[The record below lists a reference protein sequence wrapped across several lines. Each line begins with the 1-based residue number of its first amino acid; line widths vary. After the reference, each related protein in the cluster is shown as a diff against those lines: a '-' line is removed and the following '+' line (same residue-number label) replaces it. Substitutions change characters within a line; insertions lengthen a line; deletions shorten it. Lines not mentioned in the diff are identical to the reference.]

1 MLKKAII
8 AIIGAL
14 LITSCSQSYDVLYE
28 EVAEWDRNV
37 ISPEEFDIHKVLIL
51 PTFTDHLYSIQ
62 QPADPSATRASDG
75 GYYGPWQDDEDHWLN
90 TRFHTFG
97 LLTRNDVG
105 GSADY
110 TLAQQQ
116 QGSGTAA
123 CLWDVPM
130 GLTDQQGHT
139 VFYSTFDPA
148 DPESVPVSHYHNDDD
163 KFYRYKFFLLGTD
176 NRPVTFDRVS
186 RDKISCTMTLDGETD
201 LIHGFAYHSDKQYDD
216 AISQLPDEP
225 LSTTLRQG
233 GINHLYNRLAGNRGL
248 QPIYNANHLLCRFD
262 IYVKGAF
269 IGDEMTF
276 NFLDVFIDSV
286 KIKTHDKIDITVAD
300 DTWERDTYIS
310 AAQSGQLIQK
320 AGDAVRFPATIIPRP
335 MQNNDFTAEH
345 ASKIGHNDFTL
356 LADEA
361 RTYADRGIDVMPESS
376 HWVGDNKPHL
386 LCRKLLLPPI
396 LPDGENFAL
405 DIKSRCI
412 FTTKGADGHMH
423 LGRGPEVDNKP
434 LDLWMN
440 YDQTVV
446 LPFVDKDGNPITYK
460 AGSVYNI
467 ILSVYGKS
475 KITLE
480 VSIGMSWE
488 DGGDIDIDL
497 GGSEK

>member
-1 MLKKAII
+1 MLRKTII

-14 LITSCSQSYDVLYE
+14 LLTSCSQSYDLLYE

-37 ISPEEFDIHKVLIL
+37 VSPEEFDIHKVLIL
-51 PTFTDHLYSIQ
+51 PTLSDPLYSIQ
-62 QPADPSATRASDG
+62 KPADPSATRGA
-75 GYYGPWQDDEDHWLN
+75 YGTWQTDKDHWVN

-97 LLTRNDVG
+97 LLTHNDVG

-116 QGSGTAA
+116 GGSGSAA
-123 CLWDVPM
+123 CLWDAPM
-130 GLTDQQGHT
+130 GITDQQGHT
-139 VFYSTFDPA
+139 AFYNTFDPT
-148 DPESVPVSHYHNDDD
+148 DPQSAPVNHYHNDDD
-163 KFYRYKFFLLGTD
+163 KLYRYKFFLLGTD
-176 NRPVTFDRVS
+176 NRPVQFDRVS
-186 RDKISCTMTLDGETD
+186 RDKIGCTMTLDGETD
-201 LIHGFAYHSDKQYDD
+201 LIHGFAYHSDQQYDD
-216 AISQLPDEP
+216 AIEQLPDET
-225 LSTTLRQG
+225 LTHTLREG

-269 IGDEMTF
+269 FGDEITF

-300 DTWERDTYIS
+300 DSWERDTYIS
-310 AAQSGQLIQK
+310 AAQAGRLIQTV
-320 AGDAVRFPATIIPRP
+320 GNAVRFPATIIPRP
-335 MQNNDFTAEH
+335 MQNNEFTQEYADR
-345 ASKIGHNDFTL
+345 IGHNDFTH

-361 RTYADRGIDVMPESS
+361 QDYASKGLIVIPESS
-376 HWVGDNKPHL
+376 HWVGDNKPQL
-386 LCRKLLLPPI
+386 LCRKLLLPPV

-412 FTTKGADGHMH
+412 FTTKGADGKMY
-423 LGRGPEVDNKP
+423 LGRGPDADNKP
-434 LDLWMN
+434 IDLWMN

-446 LPFVDKDGNPITYK
+446 LPSVAKDGRPITYK
-460 AGSVYNI
+460 AGSVYNV

-480 VSIGMSWE
+480 VTIGMQWE
-488 DGGDIDIDL
+488 DGGDIDIGL
-497 GGSEK
+497 GDN